1 MCLGTRL
8 SDSSPPA
15 PCAPADTQAL
25 NFEYDT
31 DVERTIR
38 HAKRAA
44 RSELSVTGGGWS
56 KLGLA
61 HSNVLQVGA
70 DFPDTIAR
78 VDARSLT
85 AEEFAVRFESPGVP
99 VILTGLTR
107 DWPASRE
114 WTDARLLERYGDH
127 RFKVGSDDDGYAV
140 RLSLRDFLYY
150 RASREHGRLDDSPL
164 YIFDGS
170 FATRRGSRRLRQDY
184 SVPALFAE
192 DLMQHA
198 GERRRPPYRWLVMG
212 PARSGS
218 GVHIDPLATSAWNA
232 LLRGHKRWAL
242 FPPGTHREVL
252 RPPGS
257 DREAS
262 SWFATVFRAML
273 GAEGGQAPGCM
284 NGDGA
289 AGGGGTGPGT
299 PGAPPSPPQPVP
311 QDSSRSVPLP
321 DPGTPPGAPPGLIHC
336 VQGPG
341 DTIFV
346 PAGWW
351 HAVLNLDDTLAVTQ
365 NFCSS
370 VGFARVWRHT
380 RRGRPKMSQRWL
392 ARLRLA
398 RPDLAA
404 QADDAGAQPGE
415 GPDSASSSSSSSSSS
430 SGSGSSSS
438 SSSDEEDGEA
448 EVGGESAM
456 AKRPRVGAV
465 PVVDPPPSHDA
476 VQQPTKEDFIGS
488 ATNVGVDVQATM

>member
-1 MCLGTRL
+1 
-8 SDSSPPA
+8 
-15 PCAPADTQAL
+15 
-25 NFEYDT
+25 
-31 DVERTIR
+31 
-38 HAKRAA
+38 
-44 RSELSVTGGGWS
+44 
-56 KLGLA
+56 
-61 HSNVLQVGA
+61 
-70 DFPDTIAR
+70 
-78 VDARSLT
+78 
-85 AEEFAVRFESPGVP
+85 
-99 VILTGLTR
+99 
-107 DWPASRE
+107 
-114 WTDARLLERYGDH
+114 
-127 RFKVGSDDDGYAV
+127 
-140 RLSLRDFLYY
+140 
-150 RASREHGRLDDSPL
+150 
-164 YIFDGS
+164 
-170 FATRRGSRRLRQDY
+170 
-184 SVPALFAE
+184 
-192 DLMQHA
+192 
-198 GERRRPPYRWLVMG
+198 MG

-289 AGGGGTGPGT
+289 AGGGGNGPGT
-299 PGAPPSPPQPVP
+299 PGAPPPPPQPVP

-404 QADDAGAQPGE
+404 QADDAGAQLGE

-456 AKRPRVGAV
+456 AKRPRVEAV
-465 PVVDPPPSHDA
+465 PEVDPPPSHDA
-476 VQQPTKEDFIGS
+476 V
-488 ATNVGVDVQATM
+488 